1 MKKIKLNIQKFASG
15 SFYLNKGTGDASWKS
30 LQGRIDWTSVSNGSV
45 ENTSTVTTKLY
56 GRTWT
61 GGTSGRNWSGSVKV
75 GSNSTHSF
83 SKMDS
88 SWADKEI
95 AEDYVLFQTYTD
107 TIKHN
112 DDGTCSVTIS
122 GVLNGCTSTSLEG
135 VTSSGSKTVTLDTIP
150 RASEISLTD
159 TAGNAITSA
168 TVGSTIRVN
177 INRKSSGF
185 KEKLSLVFISLDGD
199 SQELDILKTSGD
211 ETDFITNTYYD
222 ILITENMFKEYFPGD
237 ANSITISATTYTAEG
252 VKVLDTNSV
261 SINIITPSTMIPT
274 VTLGE
279 IYDKGNIVPSD
290 WGIFVKGKSNLYIP
304 YTVAGVNNSIIEHTW
319 LVRESAPGEQLT
331 DLKNPLTGEF
341 PIGIAKQNDTIT
353 VYTQDSRN
361 KTANASK
368 SFTVV
373 DYTSPVL
380 TTYTAQKVDAD
391 LNLTDS
397 GEYVLFEIDGTIASC
412 EGKNEKKKY
421 IGFKSGSSIN
431 WIQITSEGAT
441 VLMDQPINP
450 NQQNTIY
457 FKIEDS
463 LGESD
468 VASIVLDSAF
478 NLMNFNNTMTAV
490 AIGKKS
496 NAAADEKK
504 FETGIPTRF
513 IKGIKSKNPGNVNT
527 QSVEGSLVVK
537 RASNTS
543 DENLP
548 TSNGVVLEY
557 SGWTGWGGQL
567 YIADNGERGCYF
579 NGWSDGVRSSW
590 QKIIMKNDLLEMIYP
605 VGSIYMSVENNS
617 PQNFLGGTWT
627 PLYDRML
634 VGAGNSYAVN
644 STGGSKDATIVAH
657 THTASIAS
665 SGAHYHTAKAMSSTG
680 STSGSMAESYAKY
693 GTTRNI
699 RIPFSGNDGAH
710 THTPTID
717 STGVSA
723 TNANMPPYLG
733 VYMWKRT
740 A

>member
-1 MKKIKLNIQKFASG
+1 MNKIKLNIQKFASG
-15 SFYLNKGTGDASWKS
+15 SFYLNKGTGDANWKS

-45 ENTSTVTTKLY
+45 ANTSTLTTKLY
-56 GRTWT
+56 VRTWT
-61 GGTSGRNWSGSVKV
+61 GGTCSRMWSGSVKA
-75 GSNSTHSF
+75 GGNSAHSF
-83 SKMDS
+83 TKMGS
-88 SWADKEI
+88 EFADI
-95 AEDYVLFQTYTD
+95 WIDDTYQLMQTYTD
-107 TIKHN
+107 TIKHA
-112 DDGTCSVTIS
+112 DDGTCSITVTGSITGPS
-122 GVLNGCTSTSLEG
+122 GTSLEG
-135 VTSSGSKTVTLDTIP
+135 VTSSGSSSITLDTIP

-177 INRKSSGF
+177 INRKSSSF
-185 KEKLSLVFISLDGD
+185 KEKLSFIFISLDGN
-199 SQELDILKTSGD
+199 SQNLDILKTSGD

-237 ANSITISATTYTAEG
+237 ANSISIRATTYTADG

-261 SINIITPSTMIPT
+261 GVDIITPSTMIPT

-290 WGIFVKGKSNLYIP
+290 WGIFVKGKSDLYIP
-304 YTVAGVNNSIIEHTW
+304 YTVAGVNNSTIKYTW
-319 LVRESAPGEQLT
+319 LTRESAPGELLT
-331 DLKNPLTGEF
+331 DENDPLTGEF
-341 PIGIAKQNDTIT
+341 PVGIAQQDDIVT
-353 VYTQDSRN
+353 VYTRDSRN

-368 SFTVV
+368 SFTVA
-373 DYTSPVL
+373 DYTGPVL
-380 TTYTAQKVDAD
+380 TTYTAQKVDAN
-391 LNLTDS
+391 LNLADD

-412 EGKNEKKKY
+412 EGKNEKKRY

-431 WIQITSEGAT
+431 WIQTTAEGAS

-468 VASIVLDSAF
+468 TATVLLDSAF
-478 NLMNFNNTMTAV
+478 NLINFNETLTGMG
-490 AIGKKS
+490 IGKKS
-496 NAAADEKK
+496 SAAADEEK
-504 FETGIPTRF
+504 FEIAMPFQG
-513 IKGIKSKNPGNVNT
+513 IKGVYSCEPGNVRT
-527 QSVEGSLVVK
+527 QTISDSLVIK
-537 RASNTS
+537 KALQDQDGT
-543 DENLP
+543 P
-548 TSNGVVLEY
+548 TYKGIVLEY
-557 SGWTGWGGQL
+557 CGWQGWGGQF
-567 YIADNGERGCYF
+567 YMPDNGQEGCYY
-579 NGWSDGVRSSW
+579 NGWADGVYGTW
-590 QKIIMKNDLLEMIYP
+590 QKIITKSDLLNMVYP

-665 SGAHYHTAKAMSSTG
+665 SGAHSHTTAALATTG
-680 STSGSMAESYAKY
+680 SKSGSLAEAFTKY
-693 GTTRNI
+693 GSTRNI
-699 RIPFSGNDGAH
+699 RIPFSGTDGAH
-710 THTPTID
+710 THTPTIA